1 MSLQGLG
8 ASLEFLNGVSVLQ
21 HSVFRA
27 VTHFQSITVVSGW
40 RAQLMPSLDE
50 TFKKKKKKREKEE
63 KRGCLEK
70 KKERK
75 KRVRYK

>member
-50 TFKKKKKKREKEE
+50 TFTK
-63 KRGCLEK
+63 K
-70 KKERK
+70 KKEREREGRKERLFRKEKRK
-75 KRVRYK
+75 KEKSKI

>member
-50 TFKKKKKKREKEE
+50 TFKKKKKREREGRKERLFRKE
-63 KRGCLEK
+63 KR
-70 KKERK
+70 KKEK
-75 KRVRYK
+75 SKI